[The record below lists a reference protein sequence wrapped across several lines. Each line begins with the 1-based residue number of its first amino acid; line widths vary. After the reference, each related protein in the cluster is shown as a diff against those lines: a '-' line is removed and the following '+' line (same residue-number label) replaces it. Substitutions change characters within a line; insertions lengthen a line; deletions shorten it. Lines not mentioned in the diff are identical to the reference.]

1 MNAMHEG
8 YRNSLA
14 EIRDNYRKSWDEL
27 KAEDDERM
35 AQVYARVDGMVA
47 QVDGMTEHYVKSLS
61 IVEKAFSMLQTEP
74 PRKAGRRSQDDEN

>member
-1 MNAMHEG
+1 MHEE

-14 EIRDNYRKSWDEL
+14 EMRDNYRNSLDIL

-35 AQVYARVDGMVA
+35 ALVNAEYDGMKEYV
-47 QVDGMTEHYVKSLS
+47 QRFVKSSMS
-61 IVEKAFSMLQTEP
+61 IYEKAFIKLQTEP